1 MRRNYIN
8 VSPAVYLTGADNY
21 RWALDEDFKETQKA
35 LEGFLALTHSPHSAD
50 IIHSVYWESLK
61 DLPESILKNK
71 FIICNLSGEW
81 DRYERDFRTPFLHIA
96 QFVNTW
102 VVRSHQAQKDLEKR
116 GKTCFFI
123 PYTVDTKTF
132 VPFDKSDF
140 KPVLS
145 LPKNTYVI
153 GNFMRDTQAG
163 RGRKPKLVKGPDI
176 FADIVTSLREAG
188 KPVHVLLAGPRRHW
202 LRKTLKER
210 GVPFSYAGWPVPFE
224 DMRIN
229 TLNRKKLNRLYN
241 QLDLSI
247 VSSRSEA
254 GPHAIL
260 EAGAANCPQISTRVG
275 IAEDILPEEN
285 LYNTVAEAVGI
296 IERDMG
302 SRNLSK
308 TSNRIYKTVTAN
320 HTADAVAPLYK
331 TLYKS
336 VIK

>member
-1 MRRNYIN
+1 
-8 VSPAVYLTGADNY
+8 
-21 RWALDEDFKETQKA
+21 
-35 LEGFLALTHSPHSAD
+35 
-50 IIHSVYWESLK
+50 
-61 DLPESILKNK
+61 
-71 FIICNLSGEW
+71 
-81 DRYERDFRTPFLHIA
+81 
-96 QFVNTW
+96 
-102 VVRSHQAQKDLEKR
+102 
-116 GKTCFFI
+116 
-123 PYTVDTKTF
+123 
-132 VPFDKSDF
+132 
-140 KPVLS
+140 
-145 LPKNTYVI
+145 
-153 GNFMRDTQAG
+153 MRDTQAG